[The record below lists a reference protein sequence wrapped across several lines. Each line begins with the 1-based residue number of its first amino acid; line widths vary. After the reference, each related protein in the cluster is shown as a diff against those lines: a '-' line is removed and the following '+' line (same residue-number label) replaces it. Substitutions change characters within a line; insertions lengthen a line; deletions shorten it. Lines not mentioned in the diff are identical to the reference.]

1 MTDIEAFV
9 RIAFALLMVVMPSV
23 VMNIQLR
30 NRSSKFDTLKVPTRW
45 DWVTLIQFILF
56 LCFVVT
62 GLSML
67 FPVMLATHL

>member
-1 MTDIEAFV
+1 MTDIEAFI
-9 RIAFALLMVVMPSV
+9 RIAFALLTMFMPCV

-30 NRSSKFDTLKVPTRW
+30 NRSSKFDMLKVPTRY
-45 DWVTLIQFILF
+45 DLVTLIQFILF